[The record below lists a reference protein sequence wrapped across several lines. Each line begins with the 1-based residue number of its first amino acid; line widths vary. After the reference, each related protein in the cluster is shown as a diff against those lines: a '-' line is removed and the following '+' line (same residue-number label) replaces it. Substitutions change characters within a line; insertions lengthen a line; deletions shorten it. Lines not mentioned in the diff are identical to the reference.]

1 MAWCCR
7 AGRVL
12 MLPHPLLP
20 LLLLLGVSQ
29 CVNCSDGLTTQAA
42 AQTTPT
48 SCLAP
53 PGYGYYK
60 DAVGDNNPVT
70 SADLEAAQSKVFKCP
85 GGSYKV
91 CAWDRIARLGS
102 VGDFDARGHS
112 MLAAP

>member
-1 MAWCCR
+1 MGGRCR
-7 AGRVL
+7 AGCVL

-20 LLLLLGVSQ
+20 LLLLFGVSK

-70 SADLEAAQSKVFKCP
+70 SADLVSQQQSLIQCP

-91 CAWDRIARLGS
+91 RSCDLSCDRAC
-102 VGDFDARGHS
+102 V
-112 MLAAP
+112 